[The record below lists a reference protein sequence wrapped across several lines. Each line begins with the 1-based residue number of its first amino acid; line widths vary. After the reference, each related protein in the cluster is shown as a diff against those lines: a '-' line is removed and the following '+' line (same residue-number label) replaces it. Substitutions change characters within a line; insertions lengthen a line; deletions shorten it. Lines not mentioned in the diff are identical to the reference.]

1 MDDAGAAQQTRAGIV
16 FGTPA
21 YMSPEQGRGAKLGP
35 LVAAQPGIRE
45 ICLPD
50 EVETLFANAVGK
62 RPGFAA
68 WTLLF
73 YALWHRHHILRLP
86 PAPDVFASLAVAH

>member
-1 MDDAGAAQQTRAGIV
+1 LPAAEAFAKKRGFAVPVIDWL
-16 FGTPA
+16 A
-21 YMSPEQGRGAKLGP
+21 RRGAKLGT

-50 EVETLFANAVGK
+50 EVEKLFHHAAGK
-62 RPGFAA
+62 RRGFAA
-68 WTLLF
+68 WSLLF

-86 PAPDVFASLAVAH
+86 PAPDVFSALAVTH